1 MSFIY
6 GVAVNATAAAGAAS
20 DQAEVSDTRR
30 AVCKHE
36 GAEDEELATP
46 EQCCTT

>member
-1 MSFIY
+1 MY
-6 GVAVNATAAAGAAS
+6 GVAVNATAAAGTAS
-20 DQAEVSDTRR
+20 DQAEVSDTRLI
-30 AVCKHE
+30 VCKHE